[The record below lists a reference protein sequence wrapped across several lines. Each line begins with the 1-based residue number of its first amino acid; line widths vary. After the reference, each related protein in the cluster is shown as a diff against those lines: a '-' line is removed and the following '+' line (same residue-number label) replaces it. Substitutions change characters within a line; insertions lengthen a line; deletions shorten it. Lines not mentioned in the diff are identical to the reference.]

1 MNSSNG
7 DDSHAGN
14 DTRGN
19 NNLKEYDWLAAAK
32 TASFSSFVEDASIKS
47 SARRS
52 PNKPANVVRDSSAST
67 AGSAMLSE
75 VSCDA
80 LSLMEWATDLISV
93 NDNNSAQDMFPEN
106 VFENAPPK
114 SPLRHRRIPTPS
126 RIRSKRQ
133 STFPAE
139 QRLPKNDLP
148 GSLANEIPNWE
159 GTTITADAKKSDEI
173 SCITPAA
180 LVESRNNATNA
191 GAFGNW
197 DEMHGS
203 KWDKSQES
211 TQESESDEELDI
223 IPNKQPM
230 RRTRNLI
237 WAGSIAVF
245 LIVIIAI
252 VVPISMNSKK
262 IAANNLEENQTDMID
277 GGWIE
282 DEATTVPIE
291 SKPSQPAPSPESQ
304 PGLVEEDG
312 WINDQATTVPV
323 PVESN
328 GPPLT
333 PPKDEPNEPI
343 SSPVSTVDEPKQPVS
358 SASAPV
364 DEQFASDPAPAPEN
378 EPTEESEPIS
388 SVPVTAPAADN
399 VEESKPTPAT
409 APVPEN
415 EPVSSPV
422 STVEESKPAVTA
434 PEPLNNEPES
444 SQALTGDN
452 SDAIAAQPVS
462 ASSQPD
468 PSPNPLPTSIQ
479 PLSPPNPQSDVSN
492 NSPPQPAPEVTP
504 NPTRL
509 PTNAPTPSCIKVS
522 ISADKFGH
530 ETSWEL
536 KDVDRNI
543 MLGSVPVDTYDAYEK
558 ASKEFCGL
566 QAGKYTFTISDKYG
580 DGMTQGSPKGKFR
593 VYLNDRQLFSGGY
606 FTKSKS
612 FDILIGYD
620 PTGSMSDREYQYLV
634 AHNNRRKAFHE
645 KHGKDYIPL
654 AWSHSLAERARVWAT
669 KLLAE
674 CDDPSIRHDPNRGG
688 DGENLAKNSG
698 SVPGVGLGQL
708 YPVESI
714 VTRWVEREA
723 DWDWPDNAHLT
734 QALWRASVYLG
745 CADVEEIR
753 SDGSV
758 CHVQVCRYRR
768 AGNCDMNQFNGN
780 WLKGV
785 LQDESICGEQCPSEG
800 CYVM

>member
-1 MNSSNG
+1 MSSSNG
-7 DDSHAGN
+7 DGAHAGN
-14 DTRGN
+14 DTREN
-19 NNLKEYDWLAAAK
+19 KNNLKEYDWLAAAK
-32 TASFSSFVEDASIKS
+32 TASFSSFVEDASIIS

-75 VSCDA
+75 VSCGA
-80 LSLMEWATDLISV
+80 LSLMEWATDVISI
-93 NDNNSAQDMFPEN
+93 NENNNPQDIFPEN
-106 VFENAPPK
+106 VFENALPK

-180 LVESRNNATNA
+180 LVESRNNTKNA
-191 GAFGNW
+191 GAFGTW

-211 TQESESDEELDI
+211 TQESDSDEELDI

-230 RRTRNLI
+230 RCTRNLI
-237 WAGSIAVF
+237 WVGSIAVF
-245 LIVIIAI
+245 LIVIIAA

-262 IAANNLEENQTDMID
+262 IAVNSLEENEYDMID

-282 DEATTVPIE
+282 DEATIVPIE
-291 SKPSQPAPSPESQ
+291 SKPSPPAPSPKSQ
-304 PGLVEEDG
+304 SGLVEDG
-312 WINDQATTVPV
+312 GLNDQATTVSV
-323 PVESN
+323 PAESN

-343 SSPVSTVDEPKQPVS
+343 SSPAVSTVDEPKQPVS
-358 SASAPV
+358 AASAPV
-364 DEQFASDPAPAPEN
+364 DEQSAPA
-378 EPTEESEPIS
+378 I
-388 SVPVTAPAADN
+388 APA
-399 VEESKPTPAT
+399 
-409 APVPEN
+409 PEN

-444 SQALTGDN
+444 SQTLTEDN

-462 ASSQPD
+462 APSKTD
-468 PSPNPLPTSIQ
+468 PAPNPLPTSIQ
-479 PLSPPNPQSDVSN
+479 PLSPSNPQSGISN
-492 NSPPQPAPEVTP
+492 NPPPQPAPEVTP

-536 KDVDRNI
+536 KDVDRDI
-543 MLGSVPVDTYDAYEK
+543 MVGSVPVNTYDAYEK

-566 QAGKYTFTISDKYG
+566 QAGKYTFTIRDKYG

-593 VYLNDRQLFSGGY
+593 VYLNDRQLFFGGY
-606 FTKSKS
+606 FTKRQS

-669 KLLAE
+669 ALLAE

-688 DGENLAKNSG
+688 GK
-698 SVPGVGLGQL
+698 
-708 YPVESI
+708 
-714 VTRWVEREA
+714 
-723 DWDWPDNAHLT
+723 
-734 QALWRASVYLG
+734 
-745 CADVEEIR
+745 
-753 SDGSV
+753 
-758 CHVQVCRYRR
+758 
-768 AGNCDMNQFNGN
+768 
-780 WLKGV
+780 
-785 LQDESICGEQCPSEG
+785 
-800 CYVM
+800 